1 MPDKKYFEFAFVI
14 SHLTMNFPLTKDF
27 LSSAKLEFSPETLN
41 EIQLFTWIGSDSL
54 GILFRYDFQNFRP
67 SYFKWFIPWKDKLQ
81 ADVIEMENI
90 GEAGRNLLLD
100 KCNLT
105 SDIKFVGVYDLDHAL
120 DVIRDRLKG
129 IKGVRKFPRI
139 TAQIKVKFKTA
150 EDFVR
155 EYADNISFGGMF
167 IKGKTDLPVRSKI
180 EITFELPNE
189 EEIKVIA
196 EIVHVVTEDRLKLI
210 NGDRVE
216 GFGIQFVEFLDDGE
230 EKLWKY
236 FESLR

>member
-1 MPDKKYFEFAFVI
+1 MPDKRFFEFAFVVP
-14 SHLTMNFPLTKDF
+14 HLTMNFPTIKEF
-27 LSSAKLEFSPETLN
+27 LGSVRLEFPPEILN
-41 EIQLFTWIGSDSL
+41 EVQLFTWIGSDSL
-54 GILFRYDFQNFRP
+54 GILFRYDFRSFKP
-67 SYFKWFIPWKDKLQ
+67 SYFQWFVTWKERLQ

-90 GEAGRNLLLD
+90 GEAGRDLLMD
-100 KCNLT
+100 KCNRT

-120 DVIRDRLKG
+120 EVIKDRLKG

-139 TAQIKVKFKTA
+139 QTQVKVKFKTA
-150 EDFVR
+150 EAFVR

-167 IKGKTDLPVRSKI
+167 IKGKTNLPLRSKI
-180 EITFELPNE
+180 EIIFELPNR
-189 EEIKVIA
+189 EEIRAIA
-196 EIVHVVTEDRLKLI
+196 EIVHVVTEDRIKLI

-216 GFGIQFVEFLDDGE
+216 GYGIQFVEFLDDGE